1 MILGIILF
9 ILFIKGINK
18 MYRKSVAHNAGLL
31 GNYLY
36 EVIRAANRG

>member
-18 MYRKSVAHNAGLL
+18 MYRKAVAHNVGLL
-31 GNYLY
+31 SNYLY
-36 EVIRAANRG
+36 GVIRAVNRG

>member
-9 ILFIKGINK
+9 VLFIKGINK
-18 MYRKSVAHNAGLL
+18 MYRKSVSHNVELL

-36 EVIRAANRG
+36 ETIRAANSG